1 MRNDPKETINHKDY
15 CHNSGG
21 SFYLMFAIVPIS
33 IHVLVAF
40 LAQKKPLRREVG
52 KLFSYYD
59 YFI

>member
-1 MRNDPKETINHKDY
+1 
-15 CHNSGG
+15 
-21 SFYLMFAIVPIS
+21 MFAVVPIS
-33 IHVLVAF
+33 IHVLVVF